1 MKDQNKHNTDD
12 QQDLRDWL
20 LSQHDSFGRGTFF
33 FDAFA
38 RQLLQRG
45 VPVDRMT
52 LHMRQLNPGLRAR
65 SFHWSRDSG
74 GAIEVKRGHGVEQHE
89 EYIHSPVRDIFEGSD
104 TAKVIERR
112 IDAPSCPQDYPIL
125 ADLKQQGYV
134 HYLMLPVPLWILGP
148 AALSIATRDPA
159 GFSSVHLAVLE
170 SGLKAFGT
178 ALELQ
183 ETRRLARTL
192 LDTYVGHDAGE
203 RILRGS
209 IRRGDSEAVHAVL
222 FYCDLRNFTPLSE
235 SQPLPHVIDL
245 LDRYFE
251 TVGKCLTEAGG
262 EILKFIGDGILA
274 IFPCPE
280 GHTYHCMAC
289 KQALGAAQAAQAAM
303 SQRRKDEEDFDLT
316 CGIALHVGDVRF
328 GNVGTT
334 DRLDFTVIGPAVNMV
349 TRIEPFSKKTEN
361 RIVVS
366 AEFAERESDVT
377 YKSLGKF
384 PLKGISDWK
393 EILTVSPPNT
403 SV

>member
-1 MKDQNKHNTDD
+1 MNDKIMHHSDD
-12 QQDLRDWL
+12 PEDLRDWL
-20 LSQHDSFGRGTFF
+20 LSQHDSFGRGTLF

-38 RQLLQRG
+38 RQLILRG
-45 VPVDRMT
+45 VPADRMT

-74 GAIEVKRGHGVEQHE
+74 GAIEVKRGHGVEKHE
-89 EYIHSPVRDIFEGSD
+89 DYIHSPVRDIFEGGD
-104 TAKVIERR
+104 TNKVIERR
-112 IDAPSCPQDYPIL
+112 LDRHKDPKDYPIL
-125 ADLKQQGYV
+125 SELKQQGYV

-148 AALSIATRDPA
+148 AALSIATRHTD
-159 GFSSVHLAVLE
+159 GFSQRHLDILE
-170 SGLKAFGT
+170 SSLKAFGT

-209 IRRGDSEAVHAVL
+209 ILRGDSEAVHAVL

-235 SQPLPHVIDL
+235 SKPLPHVIEL

-251 TVGKCLTEAGG
+251 TVGKCLTDAGG

-280 GHTYHCMAC
+280 GHTYHCTAC

-303 SQRRKDEEDFDLT
+303 AKRRKEEDDFDLT

-349 TRIEPFSKKTEN
+349 TRIEPFSKKTKD

-366 AEFAERESDVT
+366 ADFAERESDVN
-377 YKSLGKF
+377 YRSLGKF
-384 PLKGISDWK
+384 PLKGIGDWK
-393 EILTVSPPNT
+393 EILTTESA
-403 SV
+403 SAAD